1 MKRVLLFVAVNLLVV
16 LTLSLVVNVL
26 GLSPRV
32 SAHGYDVRQ
41 LLGFCAV
48 FGFGGALISLAIS
61 RWSAKF
67 ALGVELVAPDHPRDP
82 AEATLVEKVR
92 ILSSRAGITTLPE
105 IGIYPSP
112 EVNAFATGPT
122 RNRALV
128 AVSTGLLDRMDEAA
142 IEGVLGHEISHVANG
157 DMVTMTL
164 LQGVANTFVM
174 FFARVAAFAIDQALR
189 SRDSDRKGGL
199 GPFAYYLLVMA
210 LELVFMLLASIVVH
224 SFSRWREFR
233 ADASSADLAG
243 REKMIHALEALQR
256 NSELIDDRHAALAAM
271 KINSRGTGLLAK
283 LFSTHPPLEA
293 RIAALKALP

>member
-1 MKRVLLFVAVNLLVV
+1 MKRVLLFVGVNLLVI

-26 GLSPRV
+26 GLNPRLH
-32 SAHGYDVRQ
+32 AYGYDLRS
-41 LLGFCAV
+41 LLAFCAV

-61 RWSAKF
+61 RWTAKF
-67 ALGVELVAPDHPRDP
+67 ALGVELVDP
-82 AEATLVEKVR
+82 ANPGGEAEACLVEKVR
-92 ILSSRAGITTLPE
+92 ILSSRAGIATLPE

-122 RNRALV
+122 KNRALV
-128 AVSTGLLDRMDEAA
+128 AVSTGLLQRMDDAA
-142 IEGVLGHEISHVANG
+142 VEGVLAHELSHVANG

-189 SRDSDRKGGL
+189 GRDGRKGGL

-210 LELVFMLLASIVVH
+210 LEVVFMVLASIVVH
-224 SFSRWREFR
+224 GFSRWREYR
-233 ADASSADLAG
+233 ADAGGADLAG
-243 REKMIHALEALQR
+243 REKMIHALETLKR
-256 NSELIDDRHAALAAM
+256 HSELVDDRHAALATM
-271 KINSRGTGLLAK
+271 KISSRGGGLLAR
-283 LFSTHPPLEA
+283 LFSTHPQLEA